1 MHHFCNNFAL
11 AGKEFPVSRVTRLS
25 RIQSAARASDFAGGS
40 LLLTHR
46 FQRLVHHPPIALPK
60 TPRCRETNAASV
72 KSAEISSACISS
84 NTGSNIDS
92 RSLGS
97 SVLGET
103 SAVTSHIG
111 AAGSPSP
118 FAGPACRADLAWQE
132 ICKPVGE
139 PVVRAGEIDPL
150 FLFACYAEW
159 ERNEEPSAAWELI
172 SAAESM
178 NNDNRAQ
185 ARVLLASSQ
194 HLGGIGAAPA
204 VTTLARPKPLCD
216 EEAEMKTPYG
226 LDLAEDCTD
235 CPLARPGFFCAF
247 SAPVLQSLNQ
257 LSHKSIMPAGAVLFV
272 EGQTPRGMFILCSG
286 RVNLSTTSREG
297 KILILKTAEPGEVL
311 GLSAAI
317 SGMGYE
323 TTAETATP
331 CQLNFV
337 ERKHLLE
344 LMQAH
349 SEVGVHASQSL
360 SRDFHYAYRDIH
372 DLVLTRSS
380 AGKLAKLLLSQ
391 SNAKKP
397 VSGELRVN
405 SSMTHEEMAQ
415 RIGSSRETVTRL
427 LSDLRRKRLIRL
439 DGPSLVI
446 HDRDALEKLAV

>member
-1 MHHFCNNFAL
+1 
-11 AGKEFPVSRVTRLS
+11 
-25 RIQSAARASDFAGGS
+25 

-46 FQRLVHHPPIALPK
+46 YQRLTRPPFALPK
-60 TPRCRETNAASV
+60 TTRCRET
-72 KSAEISSACISS
+72 E
-84 NTGSNIDS
+84 
-92 RSLGS
+92 
-97 SVLGET
+97 
-103 SAVTSHIG
+103 
-111 AAGSPSP
+111 AAGSPATPSGVSASVRKIRSATASP
-118 FAGPACRADLAWQE
+118 AAAAASFDFAALSAGLGSANVGPAQ
-132 ICKPVGE
+132 PGE
-139 PVVRAGEIDPL
+139 NVCPPLFARLPHRMDAAGCEARRTASAAISRAGEIDPL
-150 FLFACYAEW
+150 FLFACFVEW
-159 ERNEEPSAAWELI
+159 EQGEEPSAAWELI
-172 SAAESM
+172 AAAESSHY
-178 NNDNRAQ
+178 DNRAQ
-185 ARVLLASSQ
+185 ARALLASSQ
-194 HLGGIGAAPA
+194 HLGGIGAAPPA
-204 VTTLARPKPLCD
+204 PVLVREKPPCD
-216 EEAEMKTPYG
+216 GETEMKTPYG

-235 CPLARPGFFCAF
+235 CPHARPGFFCAF
-247 SAPVLQSLNQ
+247 SMPVLQTLNQ
-257 LSHKSIMPAGAVLFV
+257 VSHKSILPAGAVLFV

-297 KILILKTAEPGEVL
+297 KILILKTAEAGEVL

-337 ERKHLLE
+337 DRKHLLE
-344 LMQAH
+344 LMQSH

-391 SNAKKP
+391 SAANKP
-397 VSGELRVN
+397 LSGESRVN

-446 HDRDALEKLAV
+446 HDRNALEKLAV